1 MYDTGIST
9 IAIAS
14 NNLQN
19 AWNYLHHSGR
29 NCLYNATIQLYSH
42 IRLVSMMQFS
52 CKATIYLQHQLF
64 KVAELVY
71 IISHPKT
78 PSV

>member
-1 MYDTGIST
+1 MYGTTYITVEGT
-9 IAIAS
+9 AYTM
-14 NNLQN
+14 LP
-19 AWNYLHHSGR
+19 
-29 NCLYNATIQLYSH
+29 YNYSH

-71 IISHPKT
+71 IISYPKT